1 MVAVPPDPPSAELVS
16 RIRAGDRA
24 AFEQVFRRWYAPLA
38 DYASQILQNRDA
50 AEDAVQDAFIAVWN
64 RRDALP
70 DAATLNAYLY
80 RAVRNRAL
88 NQLRGQKGMASLDDD
103 DSDEPSVEPSAL
115 AAIEHAELADVVT
128 AAISAL
134 APRTRE
140 VFLLSREQ
148 ELTYAQIA
156 ETLGISVKTVE
167 TLMGRALRALRATLR
182 PRTNDS

>member
-1 MVAVPPDPPSAELVS
+1 MVAVATDPPAAELVN
-16 RIRAGDRA
+16 RMRAGDQA

-38 DYASQILQNRDA
+38 DYAAQILQNRDA

-70 DAATLNAYLY
+70 DATKLSAYLY

-88 NQLRGQKGMASLDDD
+88 NQLRGQKGIASLDDE
-103 DSDEPSVEPSAL
+103 DSEEPSVEPAAL
-115 AAIEHAELADVVT
+115 SAIEHAELADAVA
-128 AAISAL
+128 AAIDAL

-148 ELTYAQIA
+148 ELTYAEIA

-167 TLMGRALRALRATLR
+167 TLMGRALRTLRATLR
-182 PRTNDS
+182 PRTIDS